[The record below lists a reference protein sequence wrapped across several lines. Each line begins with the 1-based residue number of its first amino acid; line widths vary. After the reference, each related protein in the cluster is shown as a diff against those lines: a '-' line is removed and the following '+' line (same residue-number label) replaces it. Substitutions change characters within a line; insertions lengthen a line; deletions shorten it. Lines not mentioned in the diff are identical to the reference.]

1 MSPFN
6 WAHRVLI
13 NPSTGPKRVEQE
25 TLQSQEREK
34 EEDFNREVT
43 DLVHTW
49 LWGQAH
55 ERGKQQPLV
64 GPYGDEKHGFSLN
77 SSFMISMRPLC
88 TSAQLSLCQADDSLQ
103 IYNSLGKDCTT
114 RSTAKSA
121 KTVSGADT
129 HKVLFMC
136 FLH

>member
-43 DLVHTW
+43 DLFT
-49 LWGQAH
+49 LGCGGRQMN
-55 ERGKQQPLV
+55 V
-64 GPYGDEKHGFSLN
+64 GN
-77 SSFMISMRPLC
+77 SSHSWGLMVMK
-88 TSAQLSLCQADDSLQ
+88 
-103 IYNSLGKDCTT
+103 NM
-114 RSTAKSA
+114 
-121 KTVSGADT
+121 
-129 HKVLFMC
+129 VLALI
-136 FLH
+136 LHL